1 MSAHTPG
8 PWTIESDGT
17 TVSMGGQC
25 VIVGPAPDSAP
36 IVEQRANAA
45 LIAAAP
51 SLLAACKAALSL
63 VESLPYDPTDR
74 QTLRINDQIADA
86 IARAYASADSYG
98 RNRDLDD
105 GTVDTSGK
113 CAICGTDCVPVDWDY
128 RCADCMR
135 QGEET
140 CDEWE
145 LRVAA
150 RRSS

>member
-51 SLLAACKAALSL
+51 DLLAAATALLTYLDDQPS
-63 VESLPYDPTDR
+63 EYAQDR
-74 QTLRINDQIADA
+74 LTCGLRVA
-86 IARAYASADSYG
+86 IARAEG
-98 RNRDLDD
+98 R
-105 GTVDTSGK
+105 S
-113 CAICGTDCVPVDWDY
+113 
-128 RCADCMR
+128 
-135 QGEET
+135 
-140 CDEWE
+140 
-145 LRVAA
+145 
-150 RRSS
+150 